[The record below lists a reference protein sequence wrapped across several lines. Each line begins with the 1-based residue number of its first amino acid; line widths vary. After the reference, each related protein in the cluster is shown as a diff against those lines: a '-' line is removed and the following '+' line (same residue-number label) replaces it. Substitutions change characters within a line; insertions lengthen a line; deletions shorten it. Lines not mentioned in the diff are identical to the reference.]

1 MTAVALKGLLGR
13 KLRSVLTGLA
23 IVLGVAM
30 VSGTFILTDT
40 INQGF
45 TNVFNVS
52 YRHTDAIISGKQF
65 VSNSNSTPT
74 VPAPVLT
81 RVRAL
86 LDVAAAS
93 GAYLFDPVTL
103 VDHHGKTIASGGA
116 PSLGFGIDPSQSRFN
131 PITLASGHWAAGPRQ
146 VVIDTTTAAQST
158 IGWGDT
164 IAAKGDGPVKSYTV
178 VGLGK
183 ISGVSIGGAT
193 MAVFDLPTAASIL
206 NKSGYDNISVA
217 AKPGVSQNRLAAEI
231 KPLLPSV
238 LEVRTGS
245 QQASHD
251 VSEVTAN
258 TSVIKYFLLAFG
270 GIALFVGAF
279 VIFNTISIT
288 IAQRTRELATLRTLG
303 ASRRQ
308 VRRSVMLESLVIG
321 LTASV
326 VGLFAGLGLA
336 KGLNAAFVALGI
348 DLPQAGAVLAGRT
361 IIVSLLV
368 GTLVT
373 LAAGLFPAIRATRV
387 PPISAV
393 REGAVLPTSRH
404 AHRRPFVAG
413 AVMLL
418 GLAVIVQGLFA
429 TSGAQSVLMLLGIGT
444 LLLFIGVAL
453 VSSYVIRPLASVVGR
468 PARALGGAAG
478 RLAVANSV
486 RNTSR
491 TAATAAAL
499 MIGLALIAFVAT
511 LGAGLRNSVKDALGK
526 QVTADYVLTPSTTG
540 SGSFPAQTAP
550 ALTGCTAW
558 RSSRPFATIMRTS
571 SARAHRWPASTRRR
585 SVACTG
591 SRGTTAPMPHS
602 HIWAAARSSTRVR
615 DQAPSGVGSRF
626 TLQAPNGT
634 TRQVTVA
641 ATYHPPQADPV
652 LPKVVI
658 SQTAFDHTFPTPK
671 DTQAFVKVGG
681 GPSAAITAELK
692 RALTVYPDAK
702 IQTRTAWVT
711 AQGKSFDQVLDLFYV
726 LLALSVIISVFGM
739 INTLV
744 LAVFERTRELGML
757 RAIGMSRRQM
767 RRMIRHESIVTALIG
782 AALGLPLGVL
792 LAALTTRALGSLGI
806 GFHLPGQQLAAF
818 VRPRGGGRDR
828 GRRPPRRQSGATQRA
843 AGTAVRVN
851 NLFDGSR
858 PAAHTGREPRA
869 ARSPPVLLDARHDS
883 GS

>member
-30 VSGTFILTDT
+30 ISGTYILTDT
-40 INQGF
+40 INKAF

-65 VSNSNSTPT
+65 VSKSNSIPT
-74 VPAPVLT
+74 VPASVLT

-86 LDVAAAS
+86 PDVAAAS
-93 GAYLFDPVTL
+93 GSYLFDSVTL
-103 VDHHGKTIASGGA
+103 VDRHGKTIASGGA
-116 PSLGFGIDPSQSRFN
+116 PSLGFGIDPSQPRFN
-131 PITLASGHWAAGPRQ
+131 PITLASGHWADGPRQ
-146 VVIDTTTAAQST
+146 VVIDTGTAAHEHYKV
-158 IGWGDT
+158 GDT
-164 IAAKGDGPVKSYTV
+164 IAAKGDGPIESYTV

-193 MAVFDLPTAASIL
+193 LAVFDVPTAASIL

-217 AKPGVSQNRLAAEI
+217 AKPGVSQTRLAAEI
-231 KPLLPSV
+231 KRLLPPV
-238 LEVRTGS
+238 AEVRTGS

-251 VSEVTAN
+251 AAQVTAGS
-258 TSVIKYFLLAFG
+258 SVIQYFLLAFG

-279 VIFNTISIT
+279 VIFNTITIT

-308 VRRSVMLESLVIG
+308 VRRSVMLESFVIG

-336 KGLNAAFVALGI
+336 KGLNAVFVALGVN
-348 DLPQAGAVLAGRT
+348 LPQAGTVLAVRT
-361 IIVSLLV
+361 IIVSVLV

-404 AHRRPFVAG
+404 AHRRPYVAG
-413 AVMLL
+413 AVMVL

-429 TSGAQSVLMLLGIGT
+429 SSGAGSVLALLGAGT
-444 LLLFIGVAL
+444 LMLFIGVAL
-453 VSSYVIRPLASVVGR
+453 VSSYVVRPLASVVGR

-486 RNTSR
+486 RNTGR

-511 LGAGLRNSVKDALGK
+511 LGAGLRNSVKDALRE
-526 QVTADYVLTPSTTG
+526 QVKADYVLTPSSRG
-540 SGSFPAQTAP
+540 SASFPAQTAS
-550 ALTGCTAW
+550 ALANVHGVEGRRRLGGDHANVFGASTSVGGVD
-558 RSSRPFATIMRTS
+558 PATIGGVYRFAWKSGSDRALSRLGDGAIVES
-571 SARAHRWPASTRRR
+571 SYATKHHLR
-585 SVACTG
+585 
-591 SRGTTAPMPHS
+591 
-602 HIWAAARSSTRVR
+602 
-615 DQAPSGVGSRF
+615 VGSRL
-626 TLQAPNGT
+626 TLQAPNGA
-634 TRQVTVA
+634 TRRLTVA

-652 LPKVVI
+652 LPSIVI
-658 SQTAFDHTFPTPK
+658 SEAAFDRTFPTPQ
-671 DTQAFVKVGG
+671 DAQAFLNIDG
-681 GPSAAITAELK
+681 GPTAAMTAELK
-692 RALTVYPDAK
+692 RALAAYPDAK
-702 IQTRTAWVT
+702 IQTRSAWVT

-806 GFHLPGQQLAAF
+806 GFHLPEQQLAGF
-818 VRPRGGGRDR
+818 VLLAVLAGL
-828 GRRPPRRQSGATQRA
+828 GAA
-843 AGTAVRVN
+843 A
-851 NLFDGSR
+851 L
-858 PAAHTGREPRA
+858 PARRA
-869 ARSPPVLLDARHDS
+869 ARLNVLQALQYE
-883 GS
+883 

>member
-40 INQGF
+40 INQAF

-86 LDVAAAS
+86 PDVAAAS
-93 GAYLFDPVTL
+93 GAYLFDTVPL

-146 VVIDTTTAAQST
+146 VVIDTTTAAHKHYRV
-158 IGWGDT
+158 GDT

-217 AKPGVSQNRLAAEI
+217 AKPGVSENRLAAEI

-348 DLPQAGAVLAGRT
+348 NLPQAGAVLAGRT

-550 ALTGCTAW
+550 ALARVHGVEIVSAVRNDHANIFGASTPVAGVD
-558 RSSRPFATIMRTS
+558 PATIGGVYRFAWNNGSDAALSHLGGGAIVDS
-571 SARAHRWPASTRRR
+571 SYATKHHLR
-585 SVACTG
+585 
-591 SRGTTAPMPHS
+591 
-602 HIWAAARSSTRVR
+602 
-615 DQAPSGVGSRF
+615 VGSRF

-658 SQTAFDHTFPTPK
+658 SQAAFDRTFPTPR

-818 VRPRGGGRDR
+818 VLLAVVAGI
-828 GRRPPRRQSGATQRA
+828 GAA
-843 AGTAVRVN
+843 A
-851 NLFDGSR
+851 L
-858 PAAHTGREPRA
+858 PARRA
-869 ARSPPVLLDARHDS
+869 ARLNVLQALQYE
-883 GS
+883 

>member
-1 MTAVALKGLLGR
+1 VTAVALKGLLGR

-30 VSGTFILTDT
+30 ISGTYILTDT
-40 INQGF
+40 INQAF

-65 VSNSNSTPT
+65 VSKANSIPT
-74 VPAPVLT
+74 VPASVLG

-86 LDVAAAS
+86 PDVAAANGS
-93 GAYLFDPVTL
+93 YLFDTVTL
-103 VDHHGKTIASGGA
+103 VDRHGKTIASGG
-116 PSLGFGIDPSQSRFN
+116 PSLGFGIDPSQPRFN
-131 PITLASGHWAAGPRQ
+131 PITLASGHWAEGPRE
-146 VVIDTTTAAQST
+146 VVIDTSTAANDHYKV
-158 IGWGDT
+158 GDT
-164 IAAKGDGPVKSYTV
+164 IAAKGDGPIKSYTV

-183 ISGVSIGGAT
+183 INGVSIGGAT
-193 MAVFDLPTAASIL
+193 LAVFDVPTAASIL
-206 NKSGYDNISVA
+206 NKTGYDNISVA
-217 AKPGVSQNRLAAEI
+217 AKPGVSETRLAAEI
-231 KPLLPSV
+231 KPLLPAV
-238 LEVRTGS
+238 AQVRTGG

-251 VSEVTAN
+251 AAQVTASS
-258 TSVIKYFLLAFG
+258 SVIEYFLLAFG
-270 GIALFVGAF
+270 AIALFVGAF

-321 LTASV
+321 LAASL
-326 VGLFAGLGLA
+326 VGLFTGLRLA
-336 KGLNAAFVALGI
+336 KGLNAAFVALGVN
-348 DLPQAGAVLAGRT
+348 LPQAGTVLAVRT

-404 AHRRPFVAG
+404 AHRRPYVA
-413 AVMLL
+413 AAAMLL

-429 TSGAQSVLMLLGIGT
+429 SSGAESVLVLLGAGT

-453 VSSYVIRPLASVVGR
+453 VSSSLVRPLASIVGR
-468 PARALGGAAG
+468 PARAFGGAAG

-511 LGAGLRNSVKDALGK
+511 LGAGLRNSVTDALGK
-526 QVTADYVLTPSTTG
+526 QVKADYVLTPSSTG
-540 SGSFPAQTAP
+540 SMSFPAQTGS
-550 ALTGCTAW
+550 ALARTQGVEVVSPV
-558 RSSRPFATIMRTS
+558 RSDHANVFGSSTSVGGVDPATIGDVYRFAWKNGSDTVLSHLGDGAIVDS
-571 SARAHRWPASTRRR
+571 SYA
-585 SVACTG
+585 
-591 SRGTTAPMPHS
+591 TTH
-602 HIWAAARSSTRVR
+602 HLR
-615 DQAPSGVGSRF
+615 VGSRF
-626 TLQAPNGT
+626 TLQAPNGA
-634 TRQVTVA
+634 TRQLIVA
-641 ATYHPPQADPV
+641 ATYDPPQADPV
-652 LPKVVI
+652 LPKIVI
-658 SQTAFDHTFPTPK
+658 SQAAFDNTFPTPQ
-671 DTQAFVKVGG
+671 DAQAFLKVDG
-681 GPSAAITAELK
+681 GPTAAMTAELT
-692 RALTVYPDAK
+692 RALTAYPDTK

-711 AQGKSFDQVLDLFYV
+711 AQGQSFDQVLDLFYV

-757 RAIGMSRRQM
+757 RAIGMSRRQI

-806 GFHLPGQQLAAF
+806 GFHLPGQQLAWF
-818 VRPRGGGRDR
+818 VLLAVVAGI
-828 GRRPPRRQSGATQRA
+828 A
-843 AGTAVRVN
+843 AAV
-851 NLFDGSR
+851 L
-858 PAAHTGREPRA
+858 PARRA
-869 ARSPPVLLDARHDS
+869 ARLNVLQALQYE
-883 GS
+883 

>member
-13 KLRSVLTGLA
+13 KLRSILTGLA

-30 VSGTFILTDT
+30 ISGTFILTDT
-40 INQGF
+40 INRAF

-65 VSNSNSTPT
+65 VSEANNVPT
-74 VPAPVLT
+74 VPAPVLG

-86 LDVAAAS
+86 PDVAAAS
-93 GAYLFDPVTL
+93 GSYLFDTVKL
-103 VDHHGKTIASGGA
+103 VDRHGKTIASGGA
-116 PSLGFGIDPSQSRFN
+116 PSLGFGIDPSQPRFN
-131 PITLASGHWAAGPRQ
+131 PITLAAGHWAVGPHQ
-146 VVIDTTTAAQST
+146 VVIDTATAANKHYEL
-158 IGWGDT
+158 GDT
-164 IAAKGDGPVKSYTV
+164 ISAKGDGPVKAYTV

-183 ISGVSIGGAT
+183 ISGVAIGGAT
-193 MAVFDLPTAASIL
+193 LAAFDVATAASIL
-206 NKSGYDNISVA
+206 DKSGYDNISVA
-217 AKPGVSQNRLAAEI
+217 AKPGVSKTRLAAEI
-231 KPLLPSV
+231 KPLLPP
-238 LEVRTGS
+238 EAQVRTGN

-251 VSEVTAN
+251 AREITAG
-258 TSVIKYFLLAFG
+258 TSLVKYILLAFG

-308 VRRSVMLESLVIG
+308 VRRSVMVESFVIG
-321 LTASV
+321 LAASAA
-326 VGLFAGLGLA
+326 GLFAGLGLA
-336 KGLNAAFVALGI
+336 KGLNAMFVALGI
-348 DLPQAGAVLAGRT
+348 NLPQAGMVFAGRT

-393 REGAVLPTSRH
+393 REGAVLPASRH
-404 AHRRPFVAG
+404 SHRRPYAAA

-418 GLAVIVQGLFA
+418 GLAVIVQALFA
-429 TSGAQSVLMLLGIGT
+429 TSGADSVLMLLGVGT
-444 LLLFIGVAL
+444 LLLFVGVAL
-453 VSSYVIRPLASVVGR
+453 VSSYVVRPLVSIVGR
-468 PARALGGAAG
+468 PAGALGGAAG

-486 RNTSR
+486 RNTNR

-511 LGAGLRNSVKDALGK
+511 LGAGLRSSTKDALSK
-526 QVTADYVLTPSTTG
+526 QVKADYVVTPSSTG
-540 SGSFPAQTAP
+540 SESFPIQTTT
-550 ALTGCTAW
+550 ALARTHGVELVSAV
-558 RSSRPFATIMRTS
+558 RSDRANVAGASTTVGGVDPATIGGVYRFAWKNGSDAVLSRLGDGAIVQS
-571 SARAHRWPASTRRR
+571 SYATQHHLR
-585 SVACTG
+585 
-591 SRGTTAPMPHS
+591 
-602 HIWAAARSSTRVR
+602 
-615 DQAPSGVGSRF
+615 VGSTF

-634 TRQVTVA
+634 TRHVTLA
-641 ATYHPPQADPV
+641 ATYDPPQADPV

-658 SQTAFDHTFPTPK
+658 SQAAFDSTFPSPQ
-671 DTQAFVKVGG
+671 DAQAFLKVDG
-681 GPSAAITAELK
+681 GPNNAMTAGLK
-692 RALTVYPDAK
+692 RALAAYPDAK
-702 IQTRTAWVT
+702 VQTRTAWVT
-711 AQGKSFDQVLDLFYV
+711 AQAKSVDQVLDLFYV
-726 LLALSVIISVFGM
+726 LLALSVIISLFGM

-806 GFHLPGQQLAAF
+806 GFHLPQQQLVGFVVLAVVAGIGAA
-818 VRPRGGGRDR
+818 V
-828 GRRPPRRQSGATQRA
+828 
-843 AGTAVRVN
+843 
-851 NLFDGSR
+851 L
-858 PAAHTGREPRA
+858 PARRA
-869 ARSPPVLLDARHDS
+869 ARLNVLQALQYE
-883 GS
+883 

>member
-13 KLRSVLTGLA
+13 KLRSILTGLA

-30 VSGTFILTDT
+30 ISGTFILTDT
-40 INQGF
+40 INRAF

-65 VSNSNSTPT
+65 VSESNSVPT
-74 VPAPVLT
+74 VPASVLGK
-81 RVRAL
+81 VRAL
-86 LDVAAAS
+86 PDVAAAS
-93 GAYLFDPVTL
+93 GAYLFDTVKL
-103 VDHHGKTIASGGA
+103 IDQHGKTIASGGA
-116 PSLGFGIDPSQSRFN
+116 PSLGFGVDPSQQRFN
-131 PITLASGHWAAGPRQ
+131 PITLASGHWAEGPRQ
-146 VVIDTTTAAQST
+146 VVIDSATAANKHYKV
-158 IGWGDT
+158 GDV
-164 IAAKGDGPVKSYTV
+164 ISAKGDGPVRSYTV

-193 MAVFDLPTAASIL
+193 LAIFDVPTAASIL
-206 NKSGYDNISVA
+206 NKSGYDNVSVA
-217 AKPGVSQNRLAAEI
+217 AKPGVPPTRLAAEI
-231 KPLLPSV
+231 KPLLPPV
-238 LEVRTGS
+238 AEVRTGS

-251 VSEVTAN
+251 ATQITAG
-258 TSVIKYFLLAFG
+258 TSLVKDILLAFG

-308 VRRSVMLESLVIG
+308 VRRSVMLESFVIG
-321 LTASV
+321 LAASV

-336 KGLNAAFVALGI
+336 KGLNAAFIAIGV
-348 DLPQAGAVLAGRT
+348 DLPQAGTVLAGRT

-404 AHRRPFVAG
+404 AHRRPYVAG

-418 GLAVIVQGLFA
+418 GLAVIVQALFA
-429 TSGAQSVLMLLGIGT
+429 TSGAQSVLMLLGAGT

-453 VSSYVIRPLASVVGR
+453 VSSYVVRPLASVVGR

-511 LGAGLRNSVKDALGK
+511 LGAGLRNSTKDALRT
-526 QVTADYVLTPSTTG
+526 QVKADYVLTPSSTG
-540 SGSFPAQTAP
+540 TGSFPTQTAT
-550 ALTGCTAW
+550 AL
-558 RSSRPFATIMRTS
+558 
-571 SARAHRWPASTRRR
+571 ASTRGVELVSAVR
-585 SVACTG
+585 SDRANVAGARTTVGGVDPATIGGVYRFAWKNG
-591 SRGTTAPMPHS
+591 SDAVLS
-602 HIWAAARSSTRVR
+602 HLGDGAIVE
-615 DQAPSGVGSRF
+615 SGYATKHHLRVGSTF
-626 TLQAPNGT
+626 TLQSPNGT
-634 TRQVTVA
+634 TRRVTVA

-652 LPKVVI
+652 LPIVVI
-658 SQTAFDHTFPTPK
+658 SQATFDSTFPTPQ
-671 DTQAFVKVGG
+671 DAQAFVKVDG
-681 GPSAAITAELK
+681 GPGPATTAELK
-692 RALTVYPDAK
+692 HALTAYPDAK
-702 IQTRTAWVT
+702 IQTRAAWVT
-711 AQGKSFDQVLDLFYV
+711 AQAKSVDQVLDLFYV
-726 LLALSVIISVFGM
+726 LLALSVIISLFGM

-757 RAIGMSRRQM
+757 RAIGMSRRQT

-792 LAALTTRALGSLGI
+792 LAALTTRALWSLGI
-806 GFHLPGQQLAAF
+806 GFHLPGEQLAGF
-818 VRPRGGGRDR
+818 VLLAVVAGI
-828 GRRPPRRQSGATQRA
+828 GA
-843 AGTAVRVN
+843 AV
-851 NLFDGSR
+851 L
-858 PAAHTGREPRA
+858 PARRA
-869 ARSPPVLLDARHDS
+869 ARLNVLQALQYE
-883 GS
+883 

>member
-1 MTAVALKGLLGR
+1 MTAVTLKGLLGR
-13 KLRSVLTGLA
+13 KLRSILTGLA

-30 VSGTFILTDT
+30 ISGTFILTDT
-40 INQGF
+40 INKAF
-45 TNVFNVS
+45 THVFDVS

-65 VSNSNSTPT
+65 VSESNSIPT
-74 VPAPVLT
+74 VPASVLG

-86 LDVAAAS
+86 PDVAAAS
-93 GAYLFDPVTL
+93 GSYLFDTVKL
-103 VDHHGKTIASGGA
+103 VDRHGKTIASGGA
-116 PSLGFGIDPSQSRFN
+116 PSLGFGIDPGQARFN
-131 PITLASGHWAAGPRQ
+131 PITLASGRWAKGPGQ
-146 VVIDTTTAAQST
+146 VVIDTATAT
-158 IGWGDT
+158 HEHYKLGDT
-164 IAAKGDGPVKSYTV
+164 IAAKGDGPVRSYTV

-193 MAVFDLPTAASIL
+193 LAVFDVPTAASIL
-206 NKSGYDNISVA
+206 NKSGYDGISVA
-217 AKPGVSQNRLAAEI
+217 ARPGVSETRLAAEI
-231 KPLLPSV
+231 EPLLPPV
-238 LEVRTGS
+238 AEVRTGS
-245 QQASHD
+245 QQARHD
-251 VSEVTAN
+251 AAEITAG
-258 TSVIKYFLLAFG
+258 TSLVKYILLVFG
-270 GIALFVGAF
+270 AIALFVGAF

-308 VRRSVMLESLVIG
+308 VRRSVMLESFVIG
-321 LTASV
+321 LGASL

-348 DLPQAGAVLAGRT
+348 NLPQAGMALAGRT

-373 LAAGLFPAIRATRV
+373 MAAGLFPAIRATRV

-404 AHRRPFVAG
+404 AHRRPYVAG

-418 GLAVIVQGLFA
+418 GMAVVVQALFA
-429 TSGAQSVLMLLGIGT
+429 TSGAQSVLVLLGAGT

-453 VSSYVIRPLASVVGR
+453 VSSYVVRPLVSVVGG

-511 LGAGLRNSVKDALGK
+511 LGAGLRSSTKDALSK
-526 QVTADYVLTPSTTG
+526 QVKADYVLTPSSTG
-540 SGSFPAQTAP
+540 SASFPTQTAT
-550 ALTGCTAW
+550 ALARVHGVKVVSAVRTDRANVAGARTTVGGVDL
-558 RSSRPFATIMRTS
+558 ATIGAVYRFAWKNGSDAVLSHLGDGAIVES
-571 SARAHRWPASTRRR
+571 SYATKH
-585 SVACTG
+585 
-591 SRGTTAPMPHS
+591 HL
-602 HIWAAARSSTRVR
+602 
-615 DQAPSGVGSRF
+615 GVGSKF
-626 TLQAPNGT
+626 TLQTPNGT

-652 LPKVVI
+652 LPTVVI
-658 SQTAFDHTFPTPK
+658 SQAAFDSAFPTPQ
-671 DTQAFVKVGG
+671 DAQAFVNVNGRPG
-681 GPSAAITAELK
+681 AAMTAELK
-692 RALTVYPDAK
+692 RALGAYPDAK
-702 IQTRTAWVT
+702 IQTRAAWVT
-711 AQGKSFDQVLDLFYV
+711 AQAKSVDQVLDLFYV

-739 INTLV
+739 VNTLV

-792 LAALTTRALGSLGI
+792 LAALTTSALGSLGI
-806 GFHLPGQQLAAF
+806 GFHLPGVQLTAF
-818 VRPRGGGRDR
+818 VVLAVVAGI
-828 GRRPPRRQSGATQRA
+828 SA
-843 AGTAVRVN
+843 AV
-851 NLFDGSR
+851 L
-858 PAAHTGREPRA
+858 PARRA
-869 ARSPPVLLDARHDS
+869 ARLNVLNALQYE
-883 GS
+883 

>member
-13 KLRSVLTGLA
+13 KLRSILTGLA

-30 VSGTFILTDT
+30 ISGTFILTDT
-40 INQGF
+40 INKAF

-65 VSNSNSTPT
+65 VSESNSIPT
-74 VPAPVLT
+74 VPASVLR

-86 LDVAAAS
+86 PDVAAAS
-93 GAYLFDPVTL
+93 GAYLFDTVKL
-103 VDHHGKTIASGGA
+103 VDHSGKTIASGGA
-116 PSLGFGIDPSQSRFN
+116 PSLGFGVDPRQQRFN
-131 PITLASGHWAAGPRQ
+131 PITLASGHWAEGPRQ
-146 VVIDTTTAAQST
+146 VVIDTATAANKHYKV
-158 IGWGDT
+158 GDV
-164 IAAKGDGPVKSYTV
+164 ISAKGDGPVRSYTV

-193 MAVFDLPTAASIL
+193 LAIFDVPTAASIL
-206 NKSGYDNISVA
+206 DKSGYDNISVA
-217 AKPGVSQNRLAAEI
+217 AKSGVSPTRLAAEI
-231 KPLLPSV
+231 KPLLPPV
-238 LEVRTGS
+238 AEVRTGS

-251 VSEVTAN
+251 ATQITAG
-258 TSVIKYFLLAFG
+258 TSLVKDILLAFG

-308 VRRSVMLESLVIG
+308 VRRSVMLESFVIG
-321 LTASV
+321 FAASV

-336 KGLNAAFVALGI
+336 KGLNAAFIAIGV
-348 DLPQAGAVLAGRT
+348 DLPQAGTVLAGRT

-373 LAAGLFPAIRATRV
+373 LAAGLSPAIRATRV

-393 REGAVLPTSRH
+393 REGAVLPSSRH
-404 AHRRPFVAG
+404 AHRRPWVAG

-418 GLAVIVQGLFA
+418 GLAVIVQALFA
-429 TSGAQSVLMLLGIGT
+429 TSGAQSVLMLLGAGT
-444 LLLFIGVAL
+444 LLLFVGVAL
-453 VSSYVIRPLASVVGR
+453 VSSYVVRPLASVVGR

-511 LGAGLRNSVKDALGK
+511 LGAGLRSSTKDALRT
-526 QVTADYVLTPSTTG
+526 QVKADYVLTPSSTG
-540 SGSFPAQTAP
+540 TGSFPIQTAT
-550 ALTGCTAW
+550 ALAGTRGVELVSAV
-558 RSSRPFATIMRTS
+558 RSDRANVAGARTTVAGVDPATIGGVYRF
-571 SARAHRWPASTRRR
+571 AWK
-585 SVACTG
+585 TG
-591 SRGTTAPMPHS
+591 SDAVLS
-602 HIWAAARSSTRVR
+602 HLGDGAIVDSSYATKHHLR
-615 DQAPSGVGSRF
+615 VGSTF
-626 TLQAPNGT
+626 TLQSPSGT
-634 TRQVTVA
+634 TRRLTVA

-652 LPKVVI
+652 LPTVVI
-658 SQTAFDHTFPTPK
+658 SQATFDSTFPTPQ
-671 DTQAFVKVGG
+671 DAQAFVKVDG
-681 GPSAAITAELK
+681 GPSAATTAELK
-692 RALTVYPDAK
+692 RALGAYPDAK
-702 IQTRTAWVT
+702 VQTRAAWVT
-711 AQGKSFDQVLDLFYV
+711 AQAKSVDQVLDLFYV
-726 LLALSVIISVFGM
+726 LLALSVIVSLFGM

-757 RAIGMSRRQM
+757 RAIGMSRRQT

-818 VRPRGGGRDR
+818 VVLAVVAGI
-828 GRRPPRRQSGATQRA
+828 GA
-843 AGTAVRVN
+843 AV
-851 NLFDGSR
+851 L
-858 PAAHTGREPRA
+858 PARRA
-869 ARSPPVLLDARHDS
+869 ARLNVLQALQYE
-883 GS
+883 